1 MHSKAVL
8 NNYQYNSKIYI
19 RDTFLRDMKMKKIA
33 INGTGIAGTTLAWWL
48 REYGFQPTLFEKAPE
63 FRAGGYLVD
72 FWGPA
77 CEIMK
82 KMGLFEQ
89 LKTKSYQ
96 IKNIHCFDENGRRSS
111 KVNISSLI
119 TDNYDEFLSVKR
131 GDIAETI
138 YKACEGI
145 DIRFGTSIEKIEE
158 KDKTITAH
166 LSNGTKEDFDLV
178 IGADGL
184 HSHIRNIAF
193 DKSEYQEYDLNKY
206 VAALSLKSYDHYEKY
221 TYALSVGEKRQ
232 VARVCLDQDE
242 TLIMFTLDADLVKQ
256 FPATLEQKK
265 ELLQKS
271 FNNFGWETPDILNK
285 LDDVEEIYF
294 DKVSQIR
301 MDTWH
306 KGRVALV
313 GDSAACPSILMGLGS
328 IFAIVEAYV
337 LAGELH
343 QAKGDHNI
351 AFDQWQHR
359 LKDIIARK
367 QKVGLTNLS
376 VAASDEIV
384 KKYLSTITVKIS
396 STPVISK
403 FIGAGIFKDPIE
415 VPEYK

>member
-1 MHSKAVL
+1 
-8 NNYQYNSKIYI
+8 
-19 RDTFLRDMKMKKIA
+19 
-33 INGTGIAGTTLAWWL
+33 
-48 REYGFQPTLFEKAPE
+48 
-63 FRAGGYLVD
+63 
-72 FWGPA
+72 
-77 CEIMK
+77 
-82 KMGLFEQ
+82 
-89 LKTKSYQ
+89 
-96 IKNIHCFDENGRRSS
+96 
-111 KVNISSLI
+111 
-119 TDNYDEFLSVKR
+119 
-131 GDIAETI
+131 
-138 YKACEGI
+138 
-145 DIRFGTSIEKIEE
+145 
-158 KDKTITAH
+158 
-166 LSNGTKEDFDLV
+166 
-178 IGADGL
+178 
-184 HSHIRNIAF
+184 
-193 DKSEYQEYDLNKY
+193 
-206 VAALSLKSYDHYEKY
+206 
-221 TYALSVGEKRQ
+221 
-232 VARVCLDQDE
+232 
-242 TLIMFTLDADLVKQ
+242 MFTLDADLVKQ

-343 QAKGDHNI
+343 KAKGDHNI